1 MATPLRRVSIVV
13 ADDHPI
19 VLGGIVTLLSEDK
32 VFKVVANCT
41 DAEQA
46 IDAIHTFKPDLALL
60 DMNMPKQNGL
70 QVLNALVAENVPTR
84 VIFLAASLTDKEIVA
99 ATAAGAYGI
108 VLKESAPDILIAALH
123 AVAAGKKW
131 LPADLVDGATER
143 LREDQAQT
151 AAISRLLTPR
161 EMEIM
166 LKVAEGLTNSQVGRQ
181 LSISEGTVK
190 MHLHSIYQKV
200 GVSNRTSLANYAIA
214 YRERLAGD

>member
-1 MATPLRRVSIVV
+1 MATHLRRVSIVV

-46 IDAIHTFKPDLALL
+46 IDAIRNFKPDLALL

-70 QVLNALVAENVPTR
+70 QILNALVAENSPTR
-84 VIFLAASLTDKEIVA
+84 VIFLAASLTDREIVA
-99 ATAAGAYGI
+99 ATAAGACGI
-108 VLKESAPDILIAALH
+108 VLKESAPDILIGALH
-123 AVAAGKKW
+123 AVAAGNKW
-131 LPADLVDGATER
+131 LPSDLVDGATER
-143 LREDQAQT
+143 LREEQAQT
-151 AAISRLLTPR
+151 AALSRLLTPR